1 MSFNINETYGAIPC
15 TVKYTVLDASLNTIV
30 TRTIINPPTPP
41 VPPFPPCFPINPA
54 FVEIEA
60 CGCKFRVPVN
70 TGGCCQDVQLFC
82 NCLTTPSWY
91 TFHVCLIPTPG
102 GPCDYTLNIQV

>member
-1 MSFNINETYGAIPC
+1 MSFNINEIYGAIPC

-30 TRTIINPPTPP
+30 TRTIINPPSPP
-41 VPPFPPCFPINPA
+41 SPPFPPCFPINPA

-60 CGCKFRVPVN
+60 CGTKFRVPAN

-82 NCLTTPSWY
+82 NCITTPSWY

-102 GPCDYTLNIQV
+102 GPCDFVLEIHV